1 MIKNIFTI
9 FGILLL
15 LISNSYSKDSKEIT
29 WSDLVPWTNV
39 FTPNEVK
46 FNKKLDGK
54 TVIIPGYI
62 VPLDHIGFG
71 VVEFMLVPFI
81 GACIHV
87 PPPPPN
93 QLIYVTTEKPWDSMT
108 LWEPVWGTGEIVIK
122 SQINEWAETGY
133 QISADEIEFY
143 DY

>member
-1 MIKNIFTI
+1 MIKNFFAIL
-9 FGILLL
+9 GILLL

-54 TVIIPGYI
+54 TVKIPSYI

-93 QLIYVTTEKPWDSMT
+93 QLIYVTTEKPWDAMT
-108 LWEPVWGTGEIVIK
+108 LWEPIWVTGTIIVQAQTNI
-122 SQINEWAETGY
+122 WAETGY

>member
-1 MIKNIFTI
+1 MIKNFFAIL
-9 FGILLL
+9 GILLL

-54 TVIIPGYI
+54 TVKIPGYI

-93 QLIYVTTEKPWDSMT
+93 QLIYVTTKEPWDAMT
-108 LWEPVWGTGEIVIK
+108 LWEPIWVTGTIIVK
-122 SQINEWAETGY
+122 SQTNIWAETGY

>member
-1 MIKNIFTI
+1 MIKNFFTI

-15 LISNSYSKDSKEIT
+15 LSSNSYSKDSKEIT

-54 TVIIPGYI
+54 TVKIPGYI

-93 QLIYVTTEKPWDSMT
+93 QLIYVTT
-108 LWEPVWGTGEIVIK
+108 
-122 SQINEWAETGY
+122 
-133 QISADEIEFY
+133 
-143 DY
+143 